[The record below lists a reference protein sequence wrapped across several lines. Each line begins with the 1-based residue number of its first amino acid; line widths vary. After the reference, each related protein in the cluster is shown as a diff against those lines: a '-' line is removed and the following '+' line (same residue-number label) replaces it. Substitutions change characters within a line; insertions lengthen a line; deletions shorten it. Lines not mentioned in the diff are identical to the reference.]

1 MYSDKLNL
9 MRKAQVIKMQGF
21 EQIIGHENIKQHL
34 QNAIISNKV
43 SHAYI
48 FHGEEG
54 MGKKILATA
63 FAKTLQCEEGGIISC
78 DRCKSCMQMESGNHP
93 DVIWVTHEKASI
105 GVDDIR
111 LQVNADIQVKPYNS
125 PYKVYIINDADK
137 LTEQAQNALLKTME
151 EPPEYA
157 VILLLVSNISVILP
171 TILSRSVVL
180 NLKTIEK
187 QLIKDYL
194 MKQHHVPDYMAN
206 VASGFS
212 GGNVGK
218 AIKYAT
224 SEDFEQMK
232 SNVLHILKYIDQ
244 MELYEIVSGLKFLTA
259 NKNNIEDYID
269 LMIMWYRDVLMFKA
283 TMDADLLLYKEELSY
298 INKQANIRSYEGVEK
313 ILKAMEKAKIRLK
326 ANVNFDIAIELMLL
340 SIKENSNG

>member
-1 MYSDKLNL
+1 M
-9 MRKAQVIKMQGF
+9 IGF
-21 EQIIGHENIKQHL
+21 EQIIGHESIKQHL

-54 MGKKILATA
+54 MGKKSLATA
-63 FAKTLQCEEGGIISC
+63 FSKTLLCEEAGIISC
-78 DRCKSCMQMESGNHP
+78 NRCKSCMQIDSSNHP

-111 LQVNADIQVKPYNS
+111 VQVNGDIHVRPYSS
-125 PYKVYIINDADK
+125 PYKIYIIDDADK

-157 VILLLVSNISVILP
+157 VIILLVENISSILP
-171 TILSRSVVL
+171 TILSRCVVL
-180 NLKTIEK
+180 NLKPVDK
-187 QLIKDYL
+187 QSIQTLL
-194 MKQHHVPDYMAN
+194 MKTYQIPDYMSE
-206 VASGFS
+206 VAAGFS

-218 AIKYAT
+218 AIKYAS
-224 SEDFEQMK
+224 SEDFDQMK
-232 SNVLHILKYIDQ
+232 SNVLHILKFIDE
-244 MELYEIVSGLKFLTA
+244 MELYEVVSGLKFLTA

-283 TMDADLLLYKEELSY
+283 TKNPDLLLYKEELSY